1 MEYPVWPY
9 VCWILFE
16 SKKNLDQYMEFLPSA
31 SLTYFWM
38 RIKQTYRLLLNTTMG
53 ALSLELVDQSNVR
66 LSLPMDP
73 EVPPKALNLIQ
84 PTCMSE
90 PMIAISVQ
98 IHNNNLF
105 KKACQII

>member
-1 MEYPVWPY
+1 
-9 VCWILFE
+9 
-16 SKKNLDQYMEFLPSA
+16 
-31 SLTYFWM
+31 M

-84 PTCMSE
+84 P
-90 PMIAISVQ
+90 
-98 IHNNNLF
+98 
-105 KKACQII
+105 ACRSR